1 MDDKYTIYTT
11 RTCPFCILA
20 KNALSE
26 RKQSFEEIDVTE
38 DSALR
43 DALVLK
49 SGGRRT
55 VPQIFKN
62 GTHVGGYEDLMN
74 LLNDSF

>member
-1 MDDKYTIYTT
+1 MDPKYTVYTT
-11 RTCPFCILA
+11 QTCPYCTLA

-26 RKQSFEEIDVTE
+26 RKLAFEEIDATE

-55 VPQIFKN
+55 VPQIFRN
-62 GTHVGGYEDLMN
+62 GQHVGGYEDLIT
-74 LLNDSF
+74 LLNG